1 MKLLSNLARVCLFSA
16 LTFTHY
22 AFAESNAS
30 YPQDWQDWPVV
41 KESMNLPAD
50 TVLPPDTSLF
60 IQESVRAYAWI
71 NDGNGSPLTI
81 RVNPNK
87 LEQYKTHGPYT
98 DGPTAV
104 AVSEVQGIVWVTE
117 HIGGM
122 AIYGSYDRQGKDI
135 TSMHPSLKPSFCE
148 SCHTTYKDICIN
160 GTCAEPVLST
170 YADIHE

>member
-1 MKLLSNLARVCLFSA
+1 MIAKLSKPLFLLLA
-16 LTFTHY
+16 
-22 AFAESNAS
+22 AFGASSSMAASMAS
-30 YPQDWQDWPVV
+30 YPAGWESWPVV

-60 IQESVRAYAWI
+60 IQESVRAYSWI
-71 NDGNGSPLTI
+71 NNGQGSPLTI
-81 RVNPNK
+81 RVNPEK
-87 LEQYKTHGPYT
+87 LAQYKTHGPYT

-122 AIYGSYDRQGKDI
+122 AIYGSYDRSGKDV
-135 TSMHPSLKPSFCE
+135 TSMHSSLEPSFCQ

-160 GTCAEPVLST
+160 GTCAEPVMNVFK
-170 YADIHE
+170 DK